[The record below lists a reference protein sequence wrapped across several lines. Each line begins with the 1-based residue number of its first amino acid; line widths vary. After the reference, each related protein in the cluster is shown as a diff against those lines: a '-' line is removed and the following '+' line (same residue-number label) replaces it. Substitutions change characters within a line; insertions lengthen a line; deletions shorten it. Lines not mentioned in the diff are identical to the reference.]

1 MRAILVVA
9 PLLALSSGSIAYCV
23 LAIIAAACYRRVGA
37 PMLPNLPPVSIL
49 RPLAGAEE
57 NTEANLRSLF
67 EQSYPDF
74 DILMSVHE
82 ASDPAAEVARRVM
95 AAYPHIS
102 ARLIVAGPSEYPNA
116 KVWCLRALL
125 AESRHELIVMSDSDI
140 RLEPDALGTVVSE
153 LEQPGVALVTCP
165 YRAAGGPGFWSRI
178 EALGLNTDFLGGLLT
193 ARLLNG
199 MDFAI
204 GCTVATRRA
213 ELEAIGDLERL
224 QRYLA
229 EDFMMG
235 RLIHRSGKTVVLSHC
250 IIEHNIGNAAFR
262 QNWKHRLRWA
272 RSTRRSRRVGYV
284 GEIFT
289 RTTAISFALWLV
301 EPRAWGFALA
311 GMVVHAAEQWT
322 TGIWVLDDP
331 LVARYWWLL
340 PVEDIA
346 SLITWV
352 LGFFGKIIQWRG
364 RKLIL
369 ARDGSFE
376 LISSELRQGP
386 RVSNS
391 IANWWR

>member
-9 PLLALSSGSIAYCV
+9 PLLALLGGSIAYCI
-23 LAIIAAACYRRVGA
+23 LAIIAAARYRRAGV
-37 PMLPNLPPVSIL
+37 PVLCEVPPVSVL
-49 RPLAGAEE
+49 RPLAGAED

-67 EQSYPDF
+67 EQDYPDF
-74 DILMSVHE
+74 EILMSVHE
-82 ASDPAAEVARRVM
+82 ASDPAADVARRVM
-95 AAYPHIS
+95 AAYPDVP
-102 ARLIVAGPSEYPNA
+102 ARLIVAGASEYPNA
-116 KVWCLRALL
+116 KVWSLRALL
-125 AESRHELIVMSDSDI
+125 SESRHELIVMSDSDI
-140 RLEPDALGTVVSE
+140 SLEPEALRTVVSE

-165 YRAAGGPGFWSRI
+165 YRASGGPGFWSRI

-193 ARLLNG
+193 ARLLTG

-204 GCTVATRRA
+204 GCTIATRRS
-213 ELEAIGDLERL
+213 ELEAIGELEHL

-235 RLIHRSGKTVVLSHC
+235 SLMHGSGKTVVLSNC
-250 IIEHNIGNAAFR
+250 IIEHHIGNAGFR

-289 RTTAISFALWLV
+289 RTTAISLALWLV

-311 GMVVHAAEQWT
+311 GIAFHAAEQWA

-346 SLITWV
+346 SFIAWV
-352 LGFFGKIIQWRG
+352 MGFFGKTIQWRG

-376 LISSELRQGP
+376 LISSEPLISSELR
-386 RVSNS
+386 
-391 IANWWR
+391 

>member
-1 MRAILVVA
+1 MHAILIAA
-9 PLLALSSGSIAYCV
+9 PLLALLSGSIAYCI
-23 LAIIAAACYRRVGA
+23 LAIIAAARYRRTGA
-37 PMLPNLPPVSIL
+37 PSTSDLAPVSIL
-49 RPLAGAEE
+49 RALAGAEDT
-57 NTEANLRSLF
+57 TETNLRSLF

-74 DILMSVHE
+74 ELLMSVHE

-95 AAYPHIS
+95 AAYPDIS
-102 ARLIVAGPSEYPNA
+102 ARLIVAGASEYPNA

-140 RLEPDALGTVVSE
+140 RLEPEALRTVVSE

-165 YRAAGGPGFWSRI
+165 YRASAGSGFWSRI

-204 GCTVATRRA
+204 GCTIATRRA
-213 ELEAIGDLERL
+213 ELEAIGDLEHL

-235 RLIHRSGKTVVLSHC
+235 RLMHGSGKIVALSNC
-250 IIEHNIGNAAFR
+250 IIEHHIGNAGFR

-289 RTTAISFALWLV
+289 RTTAISLALWLV
-301 EPRAWGFALA
+301 EPRAWRFALA
-311 GMVVHAAEQWT
+311 GMAFHAAEQWA
-322 TGIWVLDDP
+322 TGIWVLNDP

-340 PVEDIA
+340 PVENIA
-346 SLITWV
+346 SFITWV
-352 LGFFGKIIQWRG
+352 MGFFGKTIQWRG
-364 RKLIL
+364 RKLTL
-369 ARDGSFE
+369 ARDGSLE
-376 LISSELRQGP
+376 LISPEPLIFSELR
-386 RVSNS
+386 
-391 IANWWR
+391 

>member
-9 PLLALSSGSIAYCV
+9 PLLGLLSASIAYCV
-23 LAIIAAACYRRVGA
+23 LAIIAAARYRRVSA
-37 PMLPNLPPVSIL
+37 PVFLNLPPLSVL
-49 RPLAGAEE
+49 RPLSGAED

-67 EQSYPDF
+67 DQSYPDLE
-74 DILMSVHE
+74 ILMSVHE

-95 AAYPHIS
+95 AAYPDVP

-116 KVWCLRALL
+116 KVWCLRALV
-125 AESRHELIVMSDSDI
+125 AESRQELIVMSDSDI
-140 RLEPDALGTVVSE
+140 RLEPEALRTVVSE

-193 ARLLNG
+193 ARMLNG

-204 GCTVATRRA
+204 GCTIATRRA
-213 ELEAIGDLERL
+213 ELEAIGDLEHL

-235 RLIHRSGKTVVLSHC
+235 RLMHGSGRTVVLSNC
-250 IIEHNIGNAAFR
+250 IIEHHIGNAGLA
-262 QNWKHRLRWA
+262 QSWKHRLRWA
-272 RSTRRSRRVGYV
+272 RSTRRSRRVGYI

-289 RTTAISFALWLV
+289 RTTAIALTLWLV
-301 EPRAWGFALA
+301 DPRKWRLALA
-311 GMVVHAAEQWT
+311 GMAFHAAAQWA
-322 TGIWVLDDP
+322 TGIWVLEDP

-352 LGFFGKIIQWRG
+352 MGFFGNTIQWRG

-369 ARDGSFE
+369 AHDGSFE
-376 LISSELRQGP
+376 LISSDLRQG
-386 RVSNS
+386 RAISN
-391 IANWWR
+391 

>member
-1 MRAILVVA
+1 MRAVLLVA
-9 PLLALSSGSIAYCV
+9 PLLTLLIGSIAYCV
-23 LAIIAAACYRRVGA
+23 LAIIAAARYRRTTSPV
-37 PMLPNLPPVSIL
+37 LLSLPPVSVL
-49 RPLAGAEE
+49 RPLAGAED
-57 NTEANLRSLF
+57 NTETNLRSLF

-74 DILMSVHE
+74 EVLMSVHE
-82 ASDPAAEVARRVM
+82 ASDPAAEVAQRVM
-95 AAYPHIS
+95 AAYPGIP
-102 ARLIVAGPSEYPNA
+102 ARLVVAGTSEYPNA
-116 KVWCLRALL
+116 KVWSLRALL
-125 AESRHELIVMSDSDI
+125 AQSRHEFIVMSDSDI
-140 RLEPDALGTVVSE
+140 SLEPEALRTVVSE

-204 GCTVATRRA
+204 GCTIATRRA
-213 ELEAIGDLERL
+213 ELEAIGDLEHL

-235 RLIHRSGKTVVLSHC
+235 RLMHGGGKTVVLSNC
-250 IIEHNIGNAAFR
+250 IIEHHIGNAGFR
-262 QNWKHRLRWA
+262 RNWKHRLRWA
-272 RSTRRSRRVGYV
+272 RSTRRSRRVGYI

-289 RTTAISFALWLV
+289 RTTAISLVLGVV

-311 GMVVHAAEQWT
+311 GMAFHAAAQWA

-331 LVARYWWLL
+331 LVSRYWWLL

-346 SLITWV
+346 SFITWV
-352 LGFFGKIIQWRG
+352 MGFFGKTIQWRG

-376 LISSELRQGP
+376 LISSELR
-386 RVSNS
+386 
-391 IANWWR
+391 